1 METRESPPLR
11 RGWTTGACATAAVRA
26 GLCALWGGA
35 QLDEVQIT
43 LPKGER
49 PVFKIAHRE
58 VTADWMVDLWVDV
71 QFPAAVVDGALVIL
85 EGKEYRVAH
94 GF

>member
-43 LPKGER
+43 LPKG
-49 PVFKIAHRE
+49 
-58 VTADWMVDLWVDV
+58 
-71 QFPAAVVDGALVIL
+71 
-85 EGKEYRVAH
+85 
-94 GF
+94 

>member
-43 LPKGER
+43 LPKGEALFSPSTR
-49 PVFKIAHRE
+49 YR
-58 VTADWMVDLWVDV
+58 DLGLSTR
-71 QFPAAVVDGALVIL
+71 FLPAAG
-85 EGKEYRVAH
+85 H
-94 GF
+94 

>member
-35 QLDEVQIT
+35 HLDEVQIT
-43 LPKGER
+43 LPKGET

-58 VTADWMVDLWVDV
+58 VTADWVEIGITKDAGDDPDV
-71 QFPAAVVDGALVIL
+71 THGA
-85 EGKEYRVAH
+85 
-94 GF
+94 